1 MNIIKHRRL
10 FPLDKDVLSELSP
23 LASFQIPT
31 SALTVRRNLS
41 FAIKV
46 LVYCTGPRLFCG
58 VSIKFTIHIIPFIVH
73 PDKCQITKPRNYLH
87 KVIKA
92 HRVDFISGTHLFVQK
107 AVVETLSA
115 LSLTPHL
122 HAILVADL
130 GVEPSS
136 PLSESEVQAV
146 IPIGN
151 DKTLFF

>member
-1 MNIIKHRRL
+1 MHRTTTFL
-10 FPLDKDVLSELSP
+10 P
-23 LASFQIPT
+23 
-31 SALTVRRNLS
+31 
-41 FAIKV
+41 
-46 LVYCTGPRLFCG
+46 
-58 VSIKFTIHIIPFIVH
+58 SIRWQDHIGIIPFIVH

-122 HAILVADL
+122 YAILVADL

-136 PLSESEVQAV
+136 PLSESGVQAV

-151 DKTLFF
+151 IRHRFGLLPLSSRGPLAAEHDLLSQDYIYITFM

>member
-1 MNIIKHRRL
+1 M
-10 FPLDKDVLSELSP
+10 
-23 LASFQIPT
+23 
-31 SALTVRRNLS
+31 
-41 FAIKV
+41 
-46 LVYCTGPRLFCG
+46 
-58 VSIKFTIHIIPFIVH
+58 
-73 PDKCQITKPRNYLH
+73 
-87 KVIKA
+87 
-92 HRVDFISGTHLFVQK
+92 QK

-136 PLSESEVQAV
+136 PLSESGVPAV

>member
-1 MNIIKHRRL
+1 MHRTTTFL
-10 FPLDKDVLSELSP
+10 P
-23 LASFQIPT
+23 
-31 SALTVRRNLS
+31 
-41 FAIKV
+41 
-46 LVYCTGPRLFCG
+46 
-58 VSIKFTIHIIPFIVH
+58 SIRWQDHIGIIPFIVH
-73 PDKCQITKPRNYLH
+73 PNKCQITKPQNYLH

-122 HAILVADL
+122 YAILVADL

-136 PLSESEVQAV
+136 PLSESGVQAV

>member
-1 MNIIKHRRL
+1 MHRTTTFL
-10 FPLDKDVLSELSP
+10 LSIRWQVHIS
-23 LASFQIPT
+23 
-31 SALTVRRNLS
+31 
-41 FAIKV
+41 
-46 LVYCTGPRLFCG
+46 
-58 VSIKFTIHIIPFIVH
+58 IIPFIVH

-136 PLSESEVQAV
+136 PLSESGVQAV

-151 DKTLFF
+151 DKTLFFDRCSNQLSYFLKINGEEGWTQTNDHLFDQFDIAVSVLNCY

>member
-1 MNIIKHRRL
+1 MHRTTTFL
-10 FPLDKDVLSELSP
+10 P
-23 LASFQIPT
+23 
-31 SALTVRRNLS
+31 
-41 FAIKV
+41 
-46 LVYCTGPRLFCG
+46 
-58 VSIKFTIHIIPFIVH
+58 SIRWQVHISIIPFIVH

-107 AVVETLSA
+107 AVVETLSV

-122 HAILVADL
+122 YAILVADL

-136 PLSESEVQAV
+136 PLSESGVQAA

>member
-1 MNIIKHRRL
+1 MLPLVGFEPTKPWFLAKYVCQFHHSDIENRKLKHQKVRVVRLRLDYMNIIKHRRL

-46 LVYCTGPRLFCG
+46 LVYCTVPRLFCG
-58 VSIKFTIHIIPFIVH
+58 VSIKFTIHIIPFIIH

-92 HRVDFISGTHLFVQK
+92 HRVDFISGTH
-107 AVVETLSA
+107 
-115 LSLTPHL
+115 HL
-122 HAILVADL
+122 NRHHL
-130 GVEPSS
+130 
-136 PLSESEVQAV
+136 
-146 IPIGN
+146 
-151 DKTLFF
+151 

>member
-1 MNIIKHRRL
+1 MHRTTTFL
-10 FPLDKDVLSELSP
+10 P
-23 LASFQIPT
+23 
-31 SALTVRRNLS
+31 
-41 FAIKV
+41 
-46 LVYCTGPRLFCG
+46 
-58 VSIKFTIHIIPFIVH
+58 SIRWQDHIGIIPFIVH

-107 AVVETLSA
+107 AVIETLSA
-115 LSLTPHL
+115 LSLTTHL

-136 PLSESEVQAV
+136 PLSESGVQAV

-151 DKTLFF
+151 DKTLFFDRCSNQLSYFLKINGEEGWTQTNDHLFDQSDIAVSVLNCY

>member
-1 MNIIKHRRL
+1 MHRTTTFL
-10 FPLDKDVLSELSP
+10 P
-23 LASFQIPT
+23 
-31 SALTVRRNLS
+31 
-41 FAIKV
+41 
-46 LVYCTGPRLFCG
+46 
-58 VSIKFTIHIIPFIVH
+58 SIRWQADISIIPFIVH

-107 AVVETLSA
+107 AVIETLSA
-115 LSLTPHL
+115 LSLTTHL

-136 PLSESEVQAV
+136 PLSESGVQAV

-151 DKTLFF
+151 DKTLFFDRCSNQLSYFLKINGEEGWTQTNDHLFDQFDIAVSVLNCY